1 MSGGLLATLVALV
14 ALLAVVTVVVALVT
28 DDRDPSIV
36 LAWLLV
42 ILLVPVL
49 GVVAYFFLGRNHRR
63 VSRHRLVLR
72 PAVRAG
78 AERRPV
84 PMVAGSGGRPAVAP
98 AGHDLASPGRR
109 VESTGLRE
117 GGAAPLP
124 ATSVR
129 LYFAGADKFRDLLT
143 DLREARES
151 VYLMYLIWERDEL
164 TAEVVGVL
172 KERVAAG
179 VRVYV
184 LYDWLSSL
192 PYRKSELR
200 DLARAGAAVAPCR
213 RRPGQLNY
221 RNHMK
226 MAIVDGRI
234 VYSGGMNMG
243 QEYID
248 GGARFPVWRDTHFR
262 LTGPVVAPYLTL
274 FEQVWRGDGH
284 GDLPDDIRVP
294 VPSEGD
300 VQVAVPVAVPVQ
312 VLHSSVATRFA
323 TIRDV
328 FLVALTT
335 ARSRVWIQTPYFVP
349 DEPLLTA
356 MCVAAS
362 SGVDVRLMITG
373 RPDKKLPFHA
383 AHAYFD
389 TVVASGVRV
398 FLYEAGFLH
407 AKTVTVDEELAVV
420 GTCNWDIRSL
430 ILHDEVVAVFHDASV
445 ARTCAEQYEGDL
457 ASCVEVTQADLDAVG
472 VAARLRNQLCRLF
485 SRLL

>member
-63 VSRHRLVLR
+63 VARRRLVLH
-72 PAVRAG
+72 PAVREASAVR
-78 AERRPV
+78 AEPV
-84 PMVAGSGGRPAVAP
+84 PAGPGAGQGVAVAGRDP
-98 AGHDLASPGRR
+98 ASPGHR
-109 VESTGLRE
+109 VASAGLHE
-117 GGAAPLP
+117 GGADILR
-124 ATSVR
+124 ATSLR

-143 DLREARES
+143 DLHGAHES
-151 VYLMYLIWERDEL
+151 IHLMYLIWERDEL
-164 TAEVVGVL
+164 TAEVV
-172 KERVAAG
+172 AALTDRLSVG

-200 DLARAGAAVAPCR
+200 ALARAGAVVAPCYR
-213 RRPGQLNY
+213 SPSRLNY

-248 GGARFPVWRDTHFR
+248 GGSRFPAWRDTHFR
-262 LTGPVVAPYLTL
+262 LTGSVVAPYRVL
-274 FEQVWRGDGH
+274 FRQVWLADGH
-284 GDLPDDIRVP
+284 GDLPDETTVAT
-294 VPSEGD
+294 SEEGEGD
-300 VQVAVPVAVPVQ
+300 VAVQ
-312 VLHSSVATRFA
+312 VLHSSVATRFPA
-323 TIRDV
+323 IRDV

-335 ARSRVWIQTPYFVP
+335 ARRRVWIQTPYFVP

-373 RPDKKLPFHA
+373 RPDKRLPFYA

-430 ILHDEVVAVFHDASV
+430 ILHDEVVAVFHDPSV
-445 ARTCAEQYEGDL
+445 TRTCAERYEADL
-457 ASCVEVTQADLDAVG
+457 ESCREVTQADLDAVG
-472 VAARLRNQLCRLF
+472 VAARLRNQVCRLF

>member
-1 MSGGLLATLVALV
+1 MSGGLLATLLGLV
-14 ALLAVVTVVVALVT
+14 VVLAVVAVVVALVT

-49 GVVAYFFLGRNHRR
+49 GVAAYFFLGRNHRR
-63 VSRHRLVLR
+63 EGRRRVARRAAVQEGEHRRLEPVLT
-72 PAVRAG
+72 AH
-78 AERRPV
+78 
-84 PMVAGSGGRPAVAP
+84 GGRS
-98 AGHDLASPGRR
+98 ASPAHK

-117 GGAAPLP
+117 GGMPALP

-129 LYFAGADKFRDLLT
+129 LYFAGADKFRDLLA
-143 DLREARES
+143 DLREARAS
-151 VYLMYLIWERDEL
+151 IHLMYLIWERDEL
-164 TAEVVGVL
+164 TAEVVAVL
-172 KERVAAG
+172 LDRLSAG

-184 LYDWLSSL
+184 MYDWLSSL

-200 DLARAGAAVAPCR
+200 ALARAGATVVPCY
-213 RRPGQLNY
+213 RRPSQLNY

-226 MAIVDGRI
+226 MAIVDRRV

-248 GGARFPVWRDTHFR
+248 GGSRFPVWRDTHFR
-262 LTGPVVAPYLTL
+262 LTGPVVAPYLAL
-274 FEQVWRGDGH
+274 FGSVWLLDGH
-284 GDLPDDIRVP
+284 GDLPDATWTEAAG
-294 VPSEGD
+294 EGD
-300 VQVAVPVAVPVQ
+300 GDLGEEPVPVQ
-312 VLHSSVATRFA
+312 VLHSSVSTRFPA
-323 TIRDV
+323 IRDV

-335 ARSRVWIQTPYFVP
+335 ARSRVWIQSPYFVP

-373 RPDKKLPFHA
+373 LPDKRLPFYA

-398 FLYEAGFLH
+398 FLYEAGFMH

-430 ILHDEVVAVFHDASV
+430 ILHDEVVAVFHDASL
-445 ARTCAEQYEGDL
+445 ARTCAEQYERDL
-457 ASCVEVTQADLDAVG
+457 AACAEVTSAELDAVG
-472 VAARLRNQLCRLF
+472 VAARLRNQVCRLF

>member
-1 MSGGLLATLVALV
+1 MSGGWLATLAALV

-49 GVVAYFFLGRNHRR
+49 GVVAYFFLGRDHRR
-63 VSRHRLVLR
+63 AARRRLVLR
-72 PAVRAG
+72 PAAQVAD
-78 AERRPV
+78 ARRPE
-84 PMVAGSGGRPAVAP
+84 PVAAGPGGGPGAATVGRDP
-98 AGHDLASPGRR
+98 ASPGRR
-109 VESTGLRE
+109 VATTGLRE
-117 GGAAPLP
+117 GGTEVLS

-129 LYFAGADKFRDLLT
+129 LYFTGADKFRDLLI
-143 DLREARES
+143 DLHGAHES
-151 VYLMYLIWERDEL
+151 IHLMYLIWERDEL
-164 TAEVVGVL
+164 TAEVVAAL
-172 KERVAAG
+172 TDRLAAG

-200 DLARAGAAVAPCR
+200 ALARAGAAVAPCY
-213 RRPGQLNY
+213 RRPSRLNY

-226 MAIVDGRI
+226 MAIVDGRV

-248 GGARFPVWRDTHFR
+248 GGARFPLWRDTHFR
-262 LTGPVVAPYLTL
+262 LTGSVVAPYLAL
-274 FEQVWRGDGH
+274 FREVWLADGH
-284 GDLPDDIRVP
+284 GDLPEATRDP
-294 VPSEGD
+294 ATGAA
-300 VQVAVPVAVPVQ
+300 AVDGEVPVQ
-312 VLHSSVATRFA
+312 VLHSSVATRLPA
-323 TIRDV
+323 IRDV

-335 ARSRVWIQTPYFVP
+335 ARERVWIQTPYFVP

-373 RPDKKLPFHA
+373 RPDKRLPFYA

-389 TVVASGVRV
+389 TVVTSGVRV

-407 AKTVTVDEELAVV
+407 AKTVTVDEEVAVV

-430 ILHDEVVAVFHDASV
+430 ILHDEVVAVFHDQAV
-445 ARTCAEQYEGDL
+445 ARTCAERYEQDL
-457 ASCVEVTQADLDAVG
+457 EHCREVNQADLDAVG
-472 VAARLRNQLCRLF
+472 VAARLRNQVCRLF